1 MKIYLKAHDLWE
13 VVKTGRE
20 PPQLRVNPTI
30 AQMKHHSEKCI
41 KRYKVM
47 SCIQSVVTYTIFTR
61 IMACETAKEAC
72 DKLKEEFQDQKNAS
86 NKSEKGV

>member
-1 MKIYLKAHDLWE
+1 
-13 VVKTGRE
+13 
-20 PPQLRVNPTI
+20 
-30 AQMKHHSEKCI
+30 
-41 KRYKVM
+41 M

-72 DKLKEEFQDQKNAS
+72 DKLKEEFQDQTNAS